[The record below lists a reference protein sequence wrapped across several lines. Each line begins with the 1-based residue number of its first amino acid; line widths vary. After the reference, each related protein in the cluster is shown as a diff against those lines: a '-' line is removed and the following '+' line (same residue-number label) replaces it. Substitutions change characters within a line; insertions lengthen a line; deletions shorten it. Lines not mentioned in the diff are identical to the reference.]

1 MSRVYE
7 QDHGVVSIGLRGAV
21 VYGPGRDQGLTSSP
35 TQAMLAAA
43 VGLPYHVAW
52 GGAAGY
58 HHARDVAAAFIAAAR
73 ACGDGGGS
81 QTYTL
86 PVETRS
92 MDQVVAAIREAA
104 GDVAVT
110 YEPAPLPFPSAFDA
124 AELGRRLG
132 ELPLT
137 PFEAGVRE
145 TVETF

>member
-43 VGLPYHVAW
+43 VGRPYHVAW

-73 ACGDGGGS
+73 ACTDGAGS
-81 QTYTL
+81 RTYTL
-86 PVETRS
+86 PVETRT
-92 MDQVVAAIREAA
+92 MDEEIAAIREAP
-104 GDVAVT
+104 GDARI
-110 YEPAPLPFPSAFDA
+110 P
-124 AELGRRLG
+124 
-132 ELPLT
+132 
-137 PFEAGVRE
+137 
-145 TVETF
+145 